1 MRNLDRRTQYP
12 DRSIHKGTVKKR
24 KAPEGGHGKEKDMTK
39 EMNWT
44 INLIKGAYIKVYGA
58 EKWESLNDQ
67 EKHDVIMIL
76 ANNLMKAAENL

>member
-1 MRNLDRRTQYP
+1 
-12 DRSIHKGTVKKR
+12 
-24 KAPEGGHGKEKDMTK
+24 MTK

-44 INLIKGAYIKVYGA
+44 INLIKGAYIKVFRA

>member
-1 MRNLDRRTQYP
+1 
-12 DRSIHKGTVKKR
+12 
-24 KAPEGGHGKEKDMTK
+24 MTK